1 MKIIQQVSQWWS
13 GLWRNIY
20 SWFNTTSNAKPIPQ
34 PELKAKS
41 DKIKES
47 IATPKR
53 RKSDKV
59 QTSVTP
65 NGWKWTELDFLE
77 WIDSQG
83 HEDLMRMYQSGSE
96 FPVVMSNQEYW
107 HWNDRWINYIN
118 GYVTKWNAANGVV
131 PRKFNGM
138 EE

>member
-1 MKIIQQVSQWWS
+1 MKIIQKVSQWWS

-20 SWFNTTSNAKPIPQ
+20 AWFNTTNNAKPIPQ
-34 PELKAKS
+34 PELKEKS

-59 QTSVTP
+59 QKN

-77 WIDSQG
+77 WVDSQG
-83 HEDLMRMYQSGSE
+83 HEALMRMYQSGSE

-107 HWNDRWINYIN
+107 HWNERWIDYIN
-118 GYVTKWNAANGVV
+118 DYVTKWNAANGVV